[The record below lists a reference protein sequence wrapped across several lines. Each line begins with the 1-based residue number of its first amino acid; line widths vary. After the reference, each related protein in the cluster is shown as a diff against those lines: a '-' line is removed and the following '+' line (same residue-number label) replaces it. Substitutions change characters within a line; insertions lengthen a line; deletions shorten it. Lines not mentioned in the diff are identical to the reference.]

1 MKLLT
6 VLFLNGTVDA
16 VVKQSVT
23 VELEAMADCE
33 PIIQVMPLD
42 SFPCDIREGDAFHLL
57 KLDEDSE
64 PVVVCGSFVQSA
76 NQRK

>member
-6 VLFLNGTVDA
+6 VLFLNGTVNS

-23 VELEAMADCE
+23 VELEAMANCD
-33 PIIQVMPLD
+33 PIVQVMPLS
-42 SFPCDIREGDAFHLL
+42 SFPCDIGEGDAFHLL